1 MVVMVM
7 RLEQGDGDF
16 LKRKKKNMHS
26 TKIDLV

>member
-7 RLEQGDGDF
+7 RLEQGDEDF
-16 LKRKKKNMHS
+16 LKQKKNMHS